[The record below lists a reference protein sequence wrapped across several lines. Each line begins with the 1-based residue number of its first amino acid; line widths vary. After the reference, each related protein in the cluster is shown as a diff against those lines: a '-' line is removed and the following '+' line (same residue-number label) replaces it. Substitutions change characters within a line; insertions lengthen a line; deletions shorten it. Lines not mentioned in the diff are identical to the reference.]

1 MKTLLRSTVLLLALF
16 AVPFALW
23 GQDEELAAPSKALE
37 RVEQFKKIRMMEVLA
52 LDEQTSIKF
61 FARYGKYQR
70 LLQELR
76 RKQMQSLTKLQSLRK
91 AMAADAEYARVI
103 QELQTLEG
111 ESRDSKLKYIE
122 ELKEIL
128 TNKQI
133 AEYLVFEMRFQQ
145 NLRELI
151 KEVQQNRRNPLKF

>member
-1 MKTLLRSTVLLLALF
+1 MKSSLRFTILVIVL
-16 AVPFALW
+16 VTGSFALRA
-23 GQDEELAAPSKALE
+23 QDEELAAPSKALE
-37 RVEQFKKIRMMEVLA
+37 RVEQFKKIRLMEVLA

-61 FARYGKYQR
+61 FARYGKHQR

-76 RKQMQSLTKLQSLRK
+76 RKQVQSLAKVQSMRRAKAADPEYAKLIEELQS
-91 AMAADAEYARVI
+91 
-103 QELQTLEG
+103 LEG
-111 ESRDSKLKYIE
+111 ESRDAKLKYIE

-145 NLRELI
+145 NLRDLI
-151 KEVQQNRRNPLKF
+151 REAQQNRRNPLKF